1 MTEDISSA
9 STDETERASY
19 KGVPLG
25 PSSPLRQATPLA
37 TSNILQSKH
46 VLTLRVGSN
55 PEV

>member
-9 STDETERASY
+9 PRDETERPHVNVSFRDHLA
-19 KGVPLG
+19 VEVNN
-25 PSSPLRQATPLA
+25 QLA

-46 VLTLRVGSN
+46 VLTLSVRSS